1 MYCRRKVRAGTISL
15 ASTPEAGL
23 LRGPGPR
30 SQKVVLGSQEVVP
43 RLQEVVLR
51 SHEVVPRSQEV
62 VLRSRP
68 LQAAQCGLR

>member
-1 MYCRRKVRAGTISL
+1 MRAGTISL

-23 LRGPGPR
+23 LRGAGP
-30 SQKVVLGSQEVVP
+30 GSQEVVLGSHEVTL
-43 RLQEVVLR
+43 RSQEVVLG
-51 SHEVVPRSQEV
+51 SHEVTLRSQEV

>member
-1 MYCRRKVRAGTISL
+1 MRAGTISL

-23 LRGPGPR
+23 LRGAGP
-30 SQKVVLGSQEVVP
+30 GSQEVV
-43 RLQEVVLR
+43 LG
-51 SHEVVPRSQEV
+51 SHEVTLRSQEV